1 MSKSITIL
9 DKDYTQWVKVLVI
22 RYRQSQIKA
31 AVQVNSEQLRF
42 NWLLGHDIVEMKVEE
57 RWGEGVI
64 AQLSDDLKKAMPQV
78 EGLSITNLRY
88 CRRFYL
94 LYSHLDSIHPQLGGE
109 SNSDTYNPIRP
120 QYALESSNQPIV
132 ISEYDLEKVYPEKIE
147 GTIPT
152 IKEIEEKIGE

>member
-9 DKDYTQWVKVLVI
+9 DKDYTQWVKDLVI

-42 NWLLGHDIVEMKVEE
+42 NWILGHDIVEMKVEE

-120 QYALESSNQPIV
+120 QLGGELQAVDTCPICF
-132 ISEYDLEKVYPEKIE
+132 
-147 GTIPT
+147 G
-152 IKEIEEKIGE
+152 IK